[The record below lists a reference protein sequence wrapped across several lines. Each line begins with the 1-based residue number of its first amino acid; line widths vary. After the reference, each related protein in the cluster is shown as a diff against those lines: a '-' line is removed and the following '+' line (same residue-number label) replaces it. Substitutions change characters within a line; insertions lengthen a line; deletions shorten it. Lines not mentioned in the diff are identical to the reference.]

1 MFFGDDRKHWW
12 LNKSDVFR
20 SIFEIVEHL
29 DENQVYQREANL
41 HHLRLYSNKLAQ
53 GLNARAYALS
63 SPGDRL
69 RLNVIRS
76 VVDAAV
82 AHIATN
88 RPRPE
93 YLTIGGDFTL
103 RQRAESLGKFINGQ
117 FYATDQYA
125 MSLDIFRDAA
135 IFGTGIEKIYEYGN
149 KIHAERVFPNEILVD
164 DQESMMGDPR
174 SIYQHK
180 EIVREVAASI
190 WPQHKDKIEDAAVI
204 RNDDHVTDYGVTDM
218 ISCVEAWHLPSTP
231 GAKDGRHVIC
241 ISNETLVDEPWER
254 DNFPFAIF
262 RWQKSPLGFWGSGI
276 AEELSSI
283 QVEINYIAKKIQ
295 DHFTVSAGQMWMKK
309 GSGVPNG
316 SITNK
321 VWAMNTYRDAP
332 PTLLAPTPV
341 NPMFL
346 QYLDTLYGRA
356 FQQVGLSEMAATS
369 IKPAGL
375 NSGQALRTYNDIGS
389 KRFMHVGQNWERFH
403 LAVAEQMN
411 ETARK
416 ITKKGGGAIK
426 VLAAGDK
433 AVEQINFKEVS
444 ISKDMYTMQCAPVGY
459 LEGTP
464 AGKIAALRELAQV
477 SPEFASMSVHLLD
490 IPDLDKIRS
499 LINAPLDIVDKFI
512 ERILKDGEFRAPDP
526 MMNLDL
532 ARQRATL
539 ALLRA
544 EVDNTP
550 TDRVEL
556 LRRWIVQVD
565 DLQALAE
572 APPPMPPGAEGLPP
586 DAMGLPPEAMGAPPG
601 AEGLPME
608 PAPPGELPPGALPP
622 GLM

>member
-1 MFFGDDRKHWW
+1 MLFGNNIQHWW
-12 LNKSDVFR
+12 LNRSDVFR
-20 SIFEIVEHL
+20 SIFEIVDHL

-41 HHLRLYSNKLAQ
+41 HHLRLYSNRMAQ
-53 GLNARAYALS
+53 GLNSRAYALNS
-63 SPGDRL
+63 VGDRL

-76 VVDAAV
+76 VIDAAV

-88 RPRPE
+88 RPRPQ
-93 YLTIGGDFTL
+93 YLTINGDFTL
-103 RQRAESLGKFINGQ
+103 RQRAQSLNKFINGQ

-135 IFGTGIEKIYEYGN
+135 IFGTGVEKVYEIDG
-149 KIHAERVFPNEILVD
+149 KIHAERVFPNEIIVD
-164 DQESMMGDPR
+164 DQEALMGDPR

-180 EIVREVAASI
+180 EMVREVAASI
-190 WPQHKDKIEDAAVI
+190 WPEHKEEIQNADLI
-204 RNDDHVTDYGVTDM
+204 RNDDFVSHQGVSDL
-218 ISCVEAWHLPSTP
+218 ISCVEAWHLPSKP

-241 ISNETLVDEPWER
+241 ISNQTLVDEAWDR

-262 RWQKSPLGFWGSGI
+262 RWQKAPLGFWGSGI
-276 AEELSSI
+276 AEELSTI

-295 DHFTVSAGQMWMKK
+295 DHFTASAGQMWMKK
-309 GSGVPNG
+309 GSGIANG
-316 SITNK
+316 SVTNK
-321 VWAMNTYRDAP
+321 VWAMNTYRESP
-332 PTLLAPTPV
+332 PTLITPQPV

-346 QYLDTLYGRA
+346 QYLDTLYSRA

-403 LAVAEQMN
+403 LAIAEQMN

-416 ITKKGGGAIK
+416 ITKDGGGGIK
-426 VLAAGDK
+426 VLSAGDK
-433 AVEQINFKEVS
+433 AVEEISFKDVS
-444 ISKDMYTMQCAPVGY
+444 IDKDKYTMQCAPVSY

-477 SPEFASMSVHLLD
+477 SPEFASMSIHLLD
-490 IPDLDKIRS
+490 IPDLDNIRS
-499 LINAPLDIVDKFI
+499 LINAPLDITDKYI
-512 ERILKDGEFRAPDP
+512 ERILKDGDFKAPDP
-526 MMNLDL
+526 MMNLDI
-532 ARQRATL
+532 ARQRGTL

-565 DLQALAE
+565 ELQAMAE
-572 APPPMPPGAEGLPP
+572 APPPMMEQENLG
-586 DAMGLPPEAMGAPPG
+586 GAPM
-601 AEGLPME
+601 EGPME
-608 PAPPGELPPGALPP
+608 PAPPGAIPPGALPP

>member
-1 MFFGDDRKHWW
+1 MLFGNNIQHWW

-20 SIFEIVEHL
+20 SIFEIVDHL

-41 HHLRLYSNKLAQ
+41 HHLRLYSNRMAQ
-53 GLNARAYALS
+53 GLNSRAYALNS
-63 SPGDRL
+63 VGDRL

-76 VVDAAV
+76 VIDAAV

-88 RPRPE
+88 RPRPQ
-93 YLTIGGDFTL
+93 YLTINGDFTL
-103 RQRAESLGKFINGQ
+103 RQRAQSLNKFINGQ

-135 IFGTGIEKIYEYGN
+135 IFGTGVEKVYEIDG
-149 KIHAERVFPNEILVD
+149 KIHAERVFPNEIIVD
-164 DQESMMGDPR
+164 DQEALMGDPR

-180 EIVREVAASI
+180 EMVREVAASI
-190 WPQHKDKIEDAAVI
+190 WPEHKEEIQNADLI
-204 RNDDHVTDYGVTDM
+204 RNDDFVSHQGVSDL
-218 ISCVEAWHLPSTP
+218 ISCVEAWHLPSKP

-241 ISNETLVDEPWER
+241 ISNQTLVDEAWDR

-262 RWQKSPLGFWGSGI
+262 RWQKAPLGFWGSGI
-276 AEELSSI
+276 AEELSTI

-295 DHFTVSAGQMWMKK
+295 DHFTASAGQMWMKK
-309 GSGVPNG
+309 GSGIANG
-316 SITNK
+316 SVTNK
-321 VWAMNTYRDAP
+321 VWAMNTYRESP
-332 PTLLAPTPV
+332 PTLITPQPV

-346 QYLDTLYGRA
+346 QYLDTLYSRA

-403 LAVAEQMN
+403 LAIAEQMN

-416 ITKKGGGAIK
+416 ITKDGGGGIK
-426 VLAAGDK
+426 VLSAGDK
-433 AVEQINFKEVS
+433 AVEEISFKDVS
-444 ISKDMYTMQCAPVGY
+444 IDKDKYTMQCAPVSY

-477 SPEFASMSVHLLD
+477 SPEFASMSIHLLD
-490 IPDLDKIRS
+490 IPDLDNIRS
-499 LINAPLDIVDKFI
+499 LINAPLDITDKYI
-512 ERILKDGEFRAPDP
+512 ERILKDGDFKAPDP
-526 MMNLDL
+526 MMNLDI
-532 ARQRATL
+532 ARQRGTL

-556 LRRWIVQVD
+556 LRRWIVQID
-565 DLQALAE
+565 ELQAMAE
-572 APPPMPPGAEGLPP
+572 APPPMMQQEDLG
-586 DAMGLPPEAMGAPPG
+586 GAPM
-601 AEGLPME
+601 EGPME
-608 PAPPGELPPGALPP
+608 PAPPGAIPPGAIPP

>member
-1 MFFGDDRKHWW
+1 MLFGNNIQHWW

-20 SIFEIVEHL
+20 SIFEIVDHL

-41 HHLRLYSNKLAQ
+41 HHLRLYSNRMAQ
-53 GLNARAYALS
+53 GLNSRAYALNS
-63 SPGDRL
+63 VGDRL

-76 VVDAAV
+76 VIDAAV

-88 RPRPE
+88 RPRPQ
-93 YLTIGGDFTL
+93 YLTINGDFTL
-103 RQRAESLGKFINGQ
+103 RQRAQSLNKFINGQ
-117 FYATDQYA
+117 FYATDQYV

-135 IFGTGIEKIYEYGN
+135 IFGTGVEKVYEIDG
-149 KIHAERVFPNEILVD
+149 KIHAERVFPNEIIVD
-164 DQESMMGDPR
+164 DQEALMGDPR

-180 EIVREVAASI
+180 EMVREVAASI
-190 WPQHKDKIEDAAVI
+190 WPEHKEEIQNADLI
-204 RNDDHVTDYGVTDM
+204 RNDDFVSHQGVSDL
-218 ISCVEAWHLPSTP
+218 ISCVEAWHLPSKP

-241 ISNETLVDEPWER
+241 ISNQTLVDEAWDR

-262 RWQKSPLGFWGSGI
+262 RWQKAPLGFWGSGI
-276 AEELSSI
+276 AEELSTI

-295 DHFTVSAGQMWMKK
+295 DHFTASAGQMWMKK
-309 GSGVPNG
+309 GSGIANG
-316 SITNK
+316 SVTNK
-321 VWAMNTYRDAP
+321 VWAMNTYRESP
-332 PTLLAPTPV
+332 PTLITPQPV

-346 QYLDTLYGRA
+346 QYLDTLYSRA

-403 LAVAEQMN
+403 LAIAEQMN

-416 ITKKGGGAIK
+416 ITKDGGGGIK
-426 VLAAGDK
+426 VLSAGDK
-433 AVEQINFKEVS
+433 AVEEISFKDVS
-444 ISKDMYTMQCAPVGY
+444 IDKDKYTMQCAPVSY

-477 SPEFASMSVHLLD
+477 SPEFASMSIHLLD
-490 IPDLDKIRS
+490 IPDLDNIRS
-499 LINAPLDIVDKFI
+499 LINAPLDITDKYI
-512 ERILKDGEFRAPDP
+512 ERILKDGDFKAPDP
-526 MMNLDL
+526 MMNLDI
-532 ARQRATL
+532 ARQRGTL

-565 DLQALAE
+565 ELQAMAE
-572 APPPMPPGAEGLPP
+572 APPPMMEQENLG
-586 DAMGLPPEAMGAPPG
+586 GAPM
-601 AEGLPME
+601 EGPME
-608 PAPPGELPPGALPP
+608 PAPPGAIPPGALPP

>member
-1 MFFGDDRKHWW
+1 MLFGNNIQHWW

-20 SIFEIVEHL
+20 SIFEIVDHL

-41 HHLRLYSNKLAQ
+41 HHLRLYSNRMAQ
-53 GLNARAYALS
+53 GLNSRAYALNS
-63 SPGDRL
+63 VGDRL

-76 VVDAAV
+76 VIDAAV

-88 RPRPE
+88 RPRPQ
-93 YLTIGGDFTL
+93 YLTINGDFTL
-103 RQRAESLGKFINGQ
+103 RQRAQSLNKFINGQ

-135 IFGTGIEKIYEYGN
+135 IFGTGVEKVYEIDG
-149 KIHAERVFPNEILVD
+149 KIHAERVFPNEIIVD
-164 DQESMMGDPR
+164 DQEALMGDPR

-180 EIVREVAASI
+180 EMVREVAASI
-190 WPQHKDKIEDAAVI
+190 WPEHKEEIQNADLI
-204 RNDDHVTDYGVTDM
+204 RNDDFVSHQGVSDL
-218 ISCVEAWHLPSTP
+218 ISCVEAWHLPSKP

-241 ISNETLVDEPWER
+241 ISNQTLVDEAWDR

-262 RWQKSPLGFWGSGI
+262 RWQKAPLGFWGSGI
-276 AEELSSI
+276 AEELSTI

-295 DHFTVSAGQMWMKK
+295 DHFTASAGQMWMKK
-309 GSGVPNG
+309 GSGIANG
-316 SITNK
+316 SVTNK
-321 VWAMNTYRDAP
+321 VWAMNTYRESP
-332 PTLLAPTPV
+332 PTLITPQPV

-346 QYLDTLYGRA
+346 QYLDTLYSRA

-403 LAVAEQMN
+403 LAIAEQMN

-416 ITKKGGGAIK
+416 ITKDGGGGIK
-426 VLAAGDK
+426 VLSAGDK
-433 AVEQINFKEVS
+433 AVEEISFKDVS
-444 ISKDMYTMQCAPVGY
+444 IDKDKYTMQCAPVSY

-477 SPEFASMSVHLLD
+477 SPEFASMSIHLLD
-490 IPDLDKIRS
+490 IPDLDNIRS
-499 LINAPLDIVDKFI
+499 LINAPLDITDKYI
-512 ERILKDGEFRAPDP
+512 ERILKDGDFKAPDP
-526 MMNLDL
+526 MMNLDI
-532 ARQRATL
+532 ARQRGTL

-565 DLQALAE
+565 ELQAMAE
-572 APPPMPPGAEGLPP
+572 APPPMMEQENLG
-586 DAMGLPPEAMGAPPG
+586 GAPM
-601 AEGLPME
+601 EGPME
-608 PAPPGELPPGALPP
+608 PAPPGAIPPGAIPP